1 MDKPKLY
8 TIKQGRKNPKRS
20 TLVALDTKHQ
30 EALDRAVLAAS
41 TNTQA
46 MRATN
51 YRLSVTTWSVEPLQ
65 AELAE
70 QGFAEDTAEAEL
82 LGLLLKNPSYKI
94 QMGRAPRESVDL
106 DPIGAQVHGDTDPDG
121 DHC

>member
-51 YRLSVTTWSVEPLQ
+51 DRLTVATWSVEPLQ

-70 QGFAEDTAEAEL
+70 LGFMEEEL
-82 LGLLLKNPSYKI
+82 AA
-94 QMGRAPRESVDL
+94 RL
-106 DPIGAQVHGDTDPDG
+106 DAIGAHGDTDPDG